1 MITFFTIIIVMNLLA
16 WIYARIGLKEIEKK
30 FDTVKDELEEAKVI
44 RFKMYEWQKGLVDKI
59 KEYEKINLRTETKE
73 DHERIKQDET

>member
-44 RFKMYEWQKGLVDKI
+44 RFKMYEWQKKLADKLR
-59 KEYEKINLRTETKE
+59 EYEKTNLRAEEK
-73 DHERIKQDET
+73 DNHERVK